1 MQTSLTA
8 INVIQ
13 AMLAPGL
20 MISACGLLILAMN
33 NKYSMVVGRIRLLNE
48 ERRRLRA
55 SGAGDETQKA
65 RLESIAFQL
74 EELLHRLRLVRNAV
88 ISYLSAVALFILS
101 SLFIALRILAGWPEA
116 AALILFIAG
125 VLAALVGV
133 FFAASEAVLG
143 YRIVLVE
150 TKGGRQLPESR
161 RSQNP

>member
-1 MQTSLTA
+1 MKISLTA

-48 ERRRLRA
+48 ERRRLGSA
-55 SGAGDETQKA
+55 QPGDERQRA
-65 RLESIAFQL
+65 RLESLAFQL
-74 EELLHRLRLVRNAV
+74 AELLRRLRLVRNAV
-88 ISYLSAVALFILS
+88 VGYLSAVALFIMS

-133 FFAASEAVLG
+133 FFAASEAMLG
-143 YRIVLVE
+143 YRIVLME
-150 TKGGRQLPESR
+150 TGGKAGR
-161 RSQNP
+161 